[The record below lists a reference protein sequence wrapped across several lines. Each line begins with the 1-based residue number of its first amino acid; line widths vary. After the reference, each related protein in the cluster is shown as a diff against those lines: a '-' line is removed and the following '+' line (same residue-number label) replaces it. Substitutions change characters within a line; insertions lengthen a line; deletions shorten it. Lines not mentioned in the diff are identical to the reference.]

1 MKLRETRTIHLSIR
15 VVSRD
20 FLARDV
26 ALTQATAAGMRLAR
40 TELANRG
47 FSIWNSSVDVVNE
60 GNVDVDA
67 VPEVARHV

>member
-1 MKLRETRTIHLSIR
+1 MKRRSTRTIRLEIR

-26 ALTQATAAGMRLAR
+26 ALEATTRMAVRVAR
-40 TELANRG
+40 TAFADAG
-47 FSIWNSSVDVVNE
+47 FSIWSSDINTVDE
-60 GNVDVDA
+60 GDVDMDA